1 MMCEILLYIW
11 VLSGWFF
18 NHPLKTPIKWSFE
31 WMIEKSSTQNEKY
44 FWILLK
50 IHECESNMAVK
61 KYWKIS
67 LVVMVS
73 LEKYWI
79 CHSWLVINSIFFLM
93 IIITTC
99 DIFQY
104 FFPAMHDS
112 YIQTRYTYSNLG
124 KQFCEISF
132 DEIHLE
138 MIMPDLTN
146 YCPHFSFLRVYIILM
161 QF

>member
-1 MMCEILLYIW
+1 MLKLFFQIVGSYLELMNMNHAW
-11 VLSGWFF
+11 LS
-18 NHPLKTPIKWSFE
+18 
-31 WMIEKSSTQNEKY
+31 KSVEKY
-44 FWILLK
+44 HLWLWYHLK
-50 IHECESNMAVK
+50 NIE
-61 KYWKIS
+61 
-67 LVVMVS
+67 
-73 LEKYWI
+73 

-104 FFPAMHDS
+104 SMHDS
-112 YIQTRYTYSNLG
+112 YIQTRYSYSNLG

>member
-1 MMCEILLYIW
+1 MYDWKKNIEFYHL
-11 VLSGWFF
+11 VLMLIFFF
-18 NHPLKTPIKWSFE
+18 NHTHKEIVKVIFSNCWIIFR
-31 WMIEKSSTQNEKY
+31 INEY
-44 FWILLK
+44 
-50 IHECESNMAVK
+50 ESCMAVQK
-61 KYWKIS
+61 CWKIS

-93 IIITTC
+93 IIITFC

-112 YIQTRYTYSNLG
+112 YIQTRYSYSNLG